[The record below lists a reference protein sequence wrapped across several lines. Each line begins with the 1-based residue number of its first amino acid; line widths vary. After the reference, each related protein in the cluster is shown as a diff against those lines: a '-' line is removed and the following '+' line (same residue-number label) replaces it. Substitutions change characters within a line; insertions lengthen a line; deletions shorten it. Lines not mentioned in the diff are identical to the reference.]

1 MKNGRQLIVYFL
13 SACAISWLWTL
24 RLIVTKAVI
33 EYGKGWPTH
42 FPALLGPM
50 LATVLVTFNARG
62 HTGLRDLAERML
74 RWRVSV
80 KWWFWA
86 VGSPL
91 LFFGLGVI
99 VVRASTGRWPVLSSL
114 DRFNGLPAIG
124 VVGVWALLTLV
135 DGFGEETGWRG
146 FAIPML
152 QKRFSPLVASLAVA
166 PFWALWHIPYFFV
179 VPTYKGFS
187 PAAVI
192 GFVIGLTCGSIVLTW
207 LYNRSGESILIVAVW
222 HGTYNLVSG
231 AEAVKGTIA
240 AVVSTLVMLQA
251 FLLVV
256 CELRARRRGLPSVFR
271 SKKLKAD

>member
-1 MKNGRQLIVYFL
+1 MKNGRQLIVYVL
-13 SACAISWLWTL
+13 SAYAISWLWTL
-24 RLIVTKAVI
+24 RLIVTEAVI

-50 LATVLVTFNARG
+50 LAAVLVTFNAQG
-62 HTGLRDLAERML
+62 HPGLRDLAKRML

-91 LFFGLGVI
+91 LFLGLGLI

-124 VVGVWALLTLV
+124 VVGVWVLLTLAS
-135 DGFGEETGWRG
+135 FGEETGWRG
-146 FAIPML
+146 FAIRML
-152 QKRFSPLVASLAVA
+152 QKRFSPLVASLVVA

-179 VPTYKGFS
+179 VPTFKGFS
-187 PAAVI
+187 PVAVI

-231 AEAVKGTIA
+231 AEAVKGRIA
-240 AVVSTLVMLQA
+240 AVVSTMVMLQA

-271 SKKLKAD
+271 SKKPKAD